1 MDLQNSLHDFGSTA
15 KDDAPQ
21 PGNENHNGV
30 GCIYFMSCRDNFIT
44 SDSSR
49 YVAVKIGLA
58 HDGEQSMR
66 KVMEKHATSNSG
78 DLYFHHLL
86 PVNKC
91 GTVESYLHRRLRNDG
106 YSTLDYVG
114 KHGAWNRK
122 VPERYRE
129 YFMNKTGGKEWFII
143 TLSQLTKYYEA
154 AKARY
159 PFKGLAPYADSLEWT
174 GSTPKNEA
182 YRFQFNRGGLPVI
195 QTAGRIGRTHAAR
208 ALNFAWTYRTLT
220 GLAPEGCCSLTV

>member
-66 KVMEKHATSNSG
+66 KVMGNMPPLTQVIYISIICYQSTS
-78 DLYFHHLL
+78 
-86 PVNKC
+86 
-91 GTVESYLHRRLRNDG
+91 
-106 YSTLDYVG
+106 
-114 KHGAWNRK
+114 
-122 VPERYRE
+122 
-129 YFMNKTGGKEWFII
+129 
-143 TLSQLTKYYEA
+143 
-154 AKARY
+154 
-159 PFKGLAPYADSLEWT
+159 
-174 GSTPKNEA
+174 
-182 YRFQFNRGGLPVI
+182 
-195 QTAGRIGRTHAAR
+195 AAR
-208 ALNFAWTYRTLT
+208 LNHTY
-220 GLAPEGCCSLTV
+220 TVG